1 MGNQFLGLTRQK
13 FYLNSKLMTRVRI
26 ATTDDAEAVLEIYRP
41 YILTTAFTF
50 ETEVPSIDEFAK
62 RIDTYLQKYPWLI
75 CEIDNK
81 IAGYAYA
88 STHRERE
95 AYQWTC
101 ESSVYVHENFKGRG
115 IGKELYATLFAI
127 LQMQGIRNVYAGIT
141 IPNKASEH
149 LHAKSGF
156 ELFATYENIGYKLG
170 SWHKVG
176 WWKLQLN
183 GFDLKPPPPQKFSTV
198 DRRILSDFF
207 EQAAA
212 RIMS

>member
-1 MGNQFLGLTRQK
+1 MGNQFLGLARQK

-26 ATTDDAEAVLEIYRP
+26 ATSDDAQAVLEIYRP

-50 ETEVPSIDEFAK
+50 EIEVPSIDEFAK

-101 ESSVYVHENFKGRG
+101 ESSVYVHDNFKGRG

-127 LQMQGIRNVYAGIT
+127 LQMQG
-141 IPNKASEH
+141 
-149 LHAKSGF
+149 
-156 ELFATYENIGYKLG
+156 
-170 SWHKVG
+170 
-176 WWKLQLN
+176 
-183 GFDLKPPPPQKFSTV
+183 
-198 DRRILSDFF
+198 
-207 EQAAA
+207 
-212 RIMS
+212 

>member
-1 MGNQFLGLTRQK
+1 
-13 FYLNSKLMTRVRI
+13 MTRVRI
-26 ATTDDAEAVLEIYRP
+26 AKADDAESVLEIYRP

-50 ETEVPSIDEFAK
+50 ETEVPSTEQFGK
-62 RIDTYLQKYPWLI
+62 RIETYLQKYPWLI

-101 ESSVYVHENFKGRG
+101 ESSVYVHDNFKGRG
-115 IGKELYATLFAI
+115 IGKELYAALFRI
-127 LQMQGIRNVYAGIT
+127 LQIQGIRNVYAGIT
-141 IPNKASEH
+141 IPNKPSEH

-183 GFDLKPPPPQKFSTV
+183 GFDLKPPPPQKFPEL
-198 DRRILSDFF
+198 DRQVLSGFL
-207 EQAAA
+207 EHAAA
-212 RIMS
+212 RIIS